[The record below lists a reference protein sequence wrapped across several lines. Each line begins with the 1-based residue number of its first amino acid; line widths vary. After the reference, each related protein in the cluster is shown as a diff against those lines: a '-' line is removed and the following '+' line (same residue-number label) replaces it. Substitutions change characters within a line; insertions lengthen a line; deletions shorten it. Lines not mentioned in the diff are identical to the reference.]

1 MSRIY
6 FSICLAAAC
15 CLICAGCRSGAG
27 DVSPVL
33 ICQLRVAKSVSPN
46 PKTTRINLFT
56 SSGADA
62 HFLWGYHQKVQ
73 KEDGRFFVFDPDDFL
88 LDTDSRRA
96 VVLDDFSAPQQVFRL
111 RLPRRPKRQDWSAW
125 QRPDLLVRGD
135 VGWAFMYDQKIR
147 GVVTNISAD

>member
-1 MSRIY
+1 
-6 FSICLAAAC
+6 
-15 CLICAGCRSGAG
+15 
-27 DVSPVL
+27 
-33 ICQLRVAKSVSPN
+33 
-46 PKTTRINLFT
+46 LFT

-96 VVLDDFSAPQQVFRL
+96 VVIDDFSAPQQVFRL

-147 GVVTNISAD
+147 GVVTNISADCFELRYKVEMQNLGQ